1 MKRKKS
7 CILGCRIFYD
17 LVVALVLVLTS
28 SLRLFAA
35 TNAGALVVLLAAQIR
50 HDAGLGTAALKSLER
65 VVQRL
70 VLLDVDFRHFIPSL
84 QIRLAALQGP
94 SCMALALIL

>member
-1 MKRKKS
+1 MQAF
-7 CILGCRIFYD
+7 L
-17 LVVALVLVLTS
+17 VALVVTLILVLAC

-35 TNAGALVVLLAAQIR
+35 TNAGTLVVLLAAQIR
-50 HDAGLGTAALKSLER
+50 HDASLGTAALKSLER

-70 VLLDVDFRHFIPSL
+70 ILLDVDFRHFIPSL

-94 SCMALALIL
+94 

>member
-1 MKRKKS
+1 MQDF
-7 CILGCRIFYD
+7 LF
-17 LVVALVLVLTS
+17 ALVITLILVLAS

-65 VVQRL
+65 IVQRL
-70 VLLDVDFRHFIPSL
+70 ILLDVDFRHFIPSL

-94 SCMALALIL
+94 SCMALALTL

>member
-1 MKRKKS
+1 MRS
-7 CILGCRIFYD
+7 IISLVSVLAGSLG
-17 LVVALVLVLTS
+17 LLAALD
-28 SLRLFAA
+28 
-35 TNAGALVVLLAAQIR
+35 AGALVVLLAAQIR